1 MWLFLSLLFI
11 EYMENQEL
19 KLIYVLKIGYNA
31 KGEGLYE
38 FIFSKD
44 PSSVDAEAWGW
55 TQMPAKG
62 NANPPDE
69 SHIAKVLSLKTDK
82 IDLICLHELNDRAYI
97 DGYYTIHA
105 LAYQDVED
113 DSSDLMYDELPI
125 LVFHYGMKLKEVQ
138 DILYTRDLLFK
149 EITPEK
155 SEAVSVE
162 EETEEE
168 DDEEQMIV

>member
-1 MWLFLSLLFI
+1 MT
-11 EYMENQEL
+11 EQTDL
-19 KLIYVLKIGYNA
+19 KLIYVLKIGYNS

-69 SHIAKVLSLKTDK
+69 KSIDLTLSLKTDK
-82 IDLICLHELNDRAYI
+82 IDLICLHELNDRSYL

-105 LAYQDVED
+105 LAYQDLDD
-113 DSSDLMYDELPI
+113 DSSGDLMYDELPI

-138 DILYTRDLLFK
+138 DILYTRDLMFK
-149 EITPEK
+149 EVKPAPTTETI
-155 SEAVSVE
+155 SASDE
-162 EETEEE
+162 EFEDE
-168 DDEEQMIV
+168 DDDQMIV

>member
-1 MWLFLSLLFI
+1 MNI
-11 EYMENQEL
+11 DL
-19 KLIYVLKIGYNA
+19 KLIYVLKIGYNT

-44 PSSVDAEAWGW
+44 SSNVDAEAWGW

-62 NANPPDE
+62 NANAPDE
-69 SHIAKVLSLKTDK
+69 KHIDLILSLKTDK
-82 IDLICLHELNDRAYI
+82 IDLICLHELNDRTYI

-105 LAYQDVED
+105 LAFQDVDD
-113 DSSDLMYDELPI
+113 DSSDMMYDELPI
-125 LVFHYGMKLKEVQ
+125 LVFHYGMKLKEIQ

-155 SEAVSVE
+155 SASIAIDID
-162 EETEEE
+162 EEE
-168 DDEEQMIV
+168 DDEEQLIV

>member
-1 MWLFLSLLFI
+1 MN
-11 EYMENQEL
+11 EQTDL
-19 KLIYVLKIGYNA
+19 KLIYVLKIGYNT
-31 KGEGLYE
+31 KKEGLYE

-69 SHIAKVLSLKTDK
+69 KCIDLTLSLKTDK
-82 IDLICLHELNDRAYI
+82 IDLICLHDLNDRMYL

-105 LAYQDVED
+105 LAYQDLEED
-113 DSSDLMYDELPI
+113 SNSDLMYDELPI

-138 DILYTRDLLFK
+138 DILYTRDLMFK
-149 EITPEK
+149 EIKPTVTE
-155 SEAVSVE
+155 SVVIPDE
-162 EETEEE
+162 EEMEEE
-168 DDEEQMIV
+168 DDDQMIV